1 MQPGNF
7 TCSGTPGPQMVA
19 LSECI
24 FQLQRIKVPRGVR
37 GGMSP
42 LLLKA
47 LTTHSRLLQPESL
60 GISALHGWTREMSR
74 TGMSITGLPAM
85 EDLRGPLKPFCRVLF
100 PDTTT
105 FSPTGSDFPLA
116 IISIWTSTTSRIR
129 KLLGVRDTIGS
140 HRGMCGIRG
149 SCGEV
154 QRFARLRRGRQFSDD
169 RVLTSTS

>member
-1 MQPGNF
+1 MQPDNF
-7 TCSGTPGPQMVA
+7 TYSGTPGPQMVV

-24 FQLQRIKVPRGVR
+24 SQLQRIKAPRGVR

-42 LLLKA
+42 LHLKA

-85 EDLRGPLKPFCRVLF
+85 EDLRGPLKPFCRALF

-105 FSPTGSDFPLA
+105 FSRTVFGSRSETT
-116 IISIWTSTTSRIR
+116 SIWTLI
-129 KLLGVRDTIGS
+129 I
-140 HRGMCGIRG
+140 
-149 SCGEV
+149 
-154 QRFARLRRGRQFSDD
+154 
-169 RVLTSTS
+169 